1 MHSEAATGS
10 PSIFGKRSQIP
21 LLLLT
26 STHEHCRP
34 AMTNV
39 QAFPL
44 PTGRLPNPHPTH
56 SPPAHPLLASARTPA
71 TGWPGRSWP
80 GCRPGSLACCPGSG
94 PCQVS
99 DSISRPFLLRELNI
113 LSLHPSQVLPGCL
126 VGSKKTSRGG
136 AGGCS
141 QTHQAGQGGGRLQK
155 DHLSNLSPTSQ

>member
-1 MHSEAATGS
+1 MGVVRSMEVSKAGGLVVLLAARVGQWWQEGSRNCPSMRSEAATGN

-44 PTGRLPNPHPTH
+44 PTGQLPDPHPTH

-71 TGWPGRSWP
+71 RGWPGRAWP
-80 GCRPGSLACCPGSG
+80 GCGPASLACCPGSG
-94 PCQVS
+94 SCQVS
-99 DSISRPFLLRELNI
+99 DSISRP
-113 LSLHPSQVLPGCL
+113 S
-126 VGSKKTSRGG
+126 
-136 AGGCS
+136 CS
-141 QTHQAGQGGGRLQK
+141 E
-155 DHLSNLSPTSQ
+155 N